1 VKAVAEI
8 IFSVPTLL
16 VVVNIIK
23 VAGNPAVF
31 DELQKSWGDLGPQVE
46 LLFVANAGLDA
57 MTGPG
62 HVRPGVFLG
71 NRFHKVPGGRAE
83 RPKDRQ

>member
-1 VKAVAEI
+1 MKSVADK

-31 DELQKSWGDLGPQVE
+31 DELQKSWGDLGSQVE
-46 LLFVANAGLDA
+46 LLFVANAGLPA
-57 MTGPG
+57 MAGPG

-71 NRFHKVPGGRAE
+71 NRFHKVP
-83 RPKDRQ
+83 